1 VLVGDGGDDLLNG
14 DAGSDTFLE
23 SGVDDAYD
31 SGSIQRGAGG
41 DTLNGG
47 TPTTGT
53 LDRADYGQR
62 SADLTI
68 TLCTDPTKPK
78 GGSTAH
84 SQCTD
89 ADGAS
94 ESDSVVNVQHLLGG
108 SGDDTLSGHAGD
120 ETIEGAVMTSSPAAP
135 ATTDCSATA
144 GTTSSSAMAETTTS
158 TASRGRT
165 RSMATDSP
173 TAPTATCAS

>member
-1 VLVGDGGDDLLNG
+1 MLVGDGGDDLLNG

-31 SGSIQRGAGG
+31 SSSIQRGAGG

-53 LDRADYGQR
+53 LDRADHGQR

-68 TLCTDPTKPK
+68 TLCTDPTEPK

-84 SQCTD
+84 SRVL
-89 ADGAS
+89 AEAGDGAPRRHPRLAPRGARAQRAHGPYRGTARVRRRDRRARRS
-94 ESDSVVNVQHLLGG
+94 EYALTPGCG
-108 SGDDTLSGHAGD
+108 
-120 ETIEGAVMTSSPAAP
+120 
-135 ATTDCSATA
+135 
-144 GTTSSSAMAETTTS
+144 
-158 TASRGRT
+158 
-165 RSMATDSP
+165 
-173 TAPTATCAS
+173 